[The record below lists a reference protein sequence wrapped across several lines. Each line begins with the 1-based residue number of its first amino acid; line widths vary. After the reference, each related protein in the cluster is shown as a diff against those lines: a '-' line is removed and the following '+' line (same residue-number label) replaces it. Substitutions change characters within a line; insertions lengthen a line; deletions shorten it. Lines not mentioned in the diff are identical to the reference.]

1 MSSTDKIFK
10 LLSFGKQTKTE
21 PKKFSRIL
29 LINAFSIISLFFLL
43 VYAIIELINR
53 NYTLSGILG
62 LISVCLIINIL
73 YLNRTLKTTFSEYF
87 LVIIFSALMIYL
99 IIEGGPLELGYLW
112 SVLVPAFCLIL
123 LGLKRGTIASAI
135 FLGIVLILVIND
147 FSFIKA
153 DYPGGFIL
161 RFSSVFLA
169 SYLLVYTYEYFR
181 LLNISKLDKAREEA
195 EIETKS
201 RDEFISRLSHQLR
214 TSLNNITLISNLVSE
229 TMIDDKQ
236 RDLIET
242 ILASANN
249 LVDAVNDIVKISTI
263 DVRQIKESK
272 VPFDLY
278 SSIESILQLFSD
290 KESKDLIISVKQDNT
305 LTNQVIGDPV
315 RIKQFFLNFLEKV
328 TREENIRLRSR
339 INIQILNNKETDR
352 EVTLRFNILVSRLSA
367 DTEAASTSEQAAFV
381 PIDLNKIDL
390 SIPDRLIQLLGGI
403 LTIESFDYETLFTFN
418 LTFQKSDI
426 KIRKEAVPD
435 TSFAELKVAKK
446 VSLKDANVLLV
457 EDNII
462 NQKIVVLNL
471 EKIVKNIDIAANG
484 KEALDKFGTSKYDII
499 LMDIQMPVMDGIL
512 ATKKIR
518 EIESSTNSFTPI
530 IAITANAMSGDRETC
545 LAVGMDDY
553 INKPFQ
559 VGELVDKMKNLLS
572 GQ

>member
-43 VYAIIELINR
+43 VYSIIELINR

-553 INKPFQ
+553 ISKPFQ